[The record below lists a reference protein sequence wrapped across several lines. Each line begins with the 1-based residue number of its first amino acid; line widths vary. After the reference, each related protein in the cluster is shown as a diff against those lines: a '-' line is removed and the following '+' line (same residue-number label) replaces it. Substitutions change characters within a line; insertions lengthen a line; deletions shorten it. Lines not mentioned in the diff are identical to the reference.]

1 MTIGSGNLIV
11 KGDYNSIRN
20 LMTSVLGTT
29 GTGDIGYG
37 MTPTAETV
45 ETGDLISTSVH
56 TAPPPLQWNYL
67 YADMLKIAGH
77 QNTSIATLTTAYN
90 SNVGVGKVIQAPDIA
105 LFASTATTL
114 YNNRLNLGTGQYT
127 DGYFSPDI
135 SNSRTASWGS
145 PSIPTVQHSFNITF
159 TSYDAARYYFNAG
172 GGIFLR
178 GQRYGGSSNPQNTDW
193 TTMLD
198 SMGTIFFLAHSTTC
212 SGTGTGSPS
221 IGFYELTGTAQ
232 QIFTKG
238 GNPPGG
244 GGSMYAAN
252 DYTIYA
258 SRSGAVVTF
267 TVYFNDDHTNGF
279 SDSVDGTLVSTV
291 GYRVATG
298 ANVTTLAPT
307 ATNTTILSNGVVTPG
322 TTYNVTPA
330 SSNVNEG
337 SSLTFNISG
346 SNITNGTYYWTITNS
361 GDFGTSSGSFTITSN
376 SGSFSVTPTADS
388 TTEGSETFT
397 ASIRSDSTS
406 GTVLATSS
414 PVIINDTSTTP
425 GTPSYIVTPASSTVN
440 EGSNLTFNVS
450 GSNITNGTYY
460 YSVNYSGSADV
471 GDFNALNAAGSFTIT
486 SNSGSFFVTTIADQ
500 TLEGAQTF
508 SVNILTGST
517 NGTVVAT
524 SSPVTINDTSTTPVS
539 PSYIVTPASSTVNE
553 GSNLTFNVSGS
564 NITNGTYY
572 YSVNYSGSADVGDFN
587 ALNAAGSFTITS
599 NSGSFFVTTIA
610 DQTLEGAQT
619 FSVNILTGST
629 NGTVVATSSP
639 VTINDTS
646 YQPPNPTVSYVSTIA
661 QNTNFSWSMTGQ
673 PNENVDIVMSGAN
686 SLNVTITLNGSGSYS
701 NGGTSFF
708 INAGTTNLTFTFT
721 NTSRVDNQ
729 VVTKTVIVT

>member
-11 KGDYNSIRN
+11 KEDYNSIRN
-20 LMTSVLGTT
+20 LMTSVLGS
-29 GTGDIGYG
+29 GTGDAGYG
-37 MTPTAETV
+37 MTPTTETV
-45 ETGDLISTSVH
+45 STGDIISASVH

-67 YADMLKIAGH
+67 YADMLKIASH
-77 QNTSIATLTTAYN
+77 QNTTITTLTTAYN
-90 SNVGVGKVIQAPDIA
+90 SNVGVGKVIQASDLT

-114 YNNRLNLGTGQYT
+114 YNNRFNLGPGQYT
-127 DGYFSPDI
+127 DSAFIPTI
-135 SNSRTASWGS
+135 SNSRTTAWGS
-145 PSIPTVQHSFNITF
+145 PSVPTVQHSFNVSFAST
-159 TSYDAARYYFNAG
+159 DAARYFFNAG
-172 GGIFLR
+172 GAIFFAAER
-178 GQRYGGSSNPQNTDW
+178 SGGSANPQNTDW
-193 TTMLD
+193 TTMLN
-198 SMGTIFFLAHSTTC
+198 SMGSIGIYAHGTVC
-212 SGTGTGSPS
+212 SGTGTAAGS

-244 GGSMYAAN
+244 GGAIYAAN
-252 DYTIYA
+252 DYTITA
-258 SRSGAVVTF
+258 SRSGSTLTF
-267 TVYFNDDHTNGF
+267 NVYFNDDHTNGF
-279 SDSVDGTLVSTV
+279 SDSVDGTLTSTIT
-291 GYRVATG
+291 YRVASG
-298 ANVTTLAPT
+298 ANVATLAPT

-397 ASIRSDSTS
+397 ASIRSGSTS

-414 PVIINDTSTTP
+414 SVIINDTSTTP
-425 GTPSYIVTPASSTVN
+425 GSPSYIVTPASSTVN

-460 YSVNYSGSADV
+460 YSVNYSGTADV

-517 NGTVVAT
+517 NGTIVAT
-524 SSPVTINDTSTTPVS
+524 SST
-539 PSYIVTPASSTVNE
+539 
-553 GSNLTFNVSGS
+553 
-564 NITNGTYY
+564 
-572 YSVNYSGSADVGDFN
+572 
-587 ALNAAGSFTITS
+587 
-599 NSGSFFVTTIA
+599 
-610 DQTLEGAQT
+610 
-619 FSVNILTGST
+619 
-629 NGTVVATSSP
+629 

-646 YQPPNPTVSYVSTIA
+646 YQPPNPTVSYVSTIP

-686 SLNVTITLNGSGSYS
+686 SLNVTIALNGSGSYN